1 MDDFIREHRL
11 DDVLELALQAQRYPN
26 VDMKEALQ
34 QIDGW
39 QRARRKLPTWAE
51 TDGIVYPTHLSM
63 EQCSSELTAR
73 YKAEIVEGGRRMT
86 DLTAGFGVDGT
97 MMAQK
102 YEQATLV
109 EQNEDLC
116 RIVRHN
122 LPLLGVRNAEVVCR
136 KAEDALRE
144 LPLQDLIF
152 LDPARR
158 DMHGGKVVSIADCT
172 PDVSVLQEELR
183 EKAETVLIKLSP
195 MLDIKSVV
203 RDLKGVGEVHV
214 VSVENECKELL
225 VKLCHTME
233 AVRMVCVN
241 IDGEGKSEI
250 FDFTDGMEAD
260 TNCRYVSEVGR
271 FVYEPNAS
279 IMKAGG
285 FKVLAQRYGVG
296 KLHPNSHLYT
306 ADDEIADFPGRRF
319 KVVKVLGLGKTETK
333 GLLEGLMQANLSVR
347 NFPMSVAE
355 LRKRLKIREGG
366 DRYIYA
372 TTLADNR
379 KVLLLLDRIK

>member
-11 DDVLELALQAQRYPN
+11 DDVRELALQAQRYPN
-26 VDMKEALQ
+26 VDMKRALQ

-51 TDGIVYPTHLSM
+51 TDGIVYPVHLSM

-73 YKAEIVEGGRRMT
+73 YKAGIVEGGKRMT
-86 DLTAGFGVDGT
+86 DLTAGFGVDAT
-97 MMAQK
+97 MIAQK

-109 EQNEDLC
+109 EQNEELC

-122 LPLLGVRNAEVVCR
+122 LPLLGVKNAEVLCA
-136 KAEDALRE
+136 KAEEALHEIPR
-144 LPLQDLIF
+144 QDLIF

-158 DMHGGKVVSIADCT
+158 DVHGGKVVSIADCT
-172 PDVSVLQEELR
+172 PDVAALQEKLM

-203 RDLKGVGEVHV
+203 RDMKGVSEVHV

-225 VKLCHTME
+225 VKLCHTSAE
-233 AVRMVCVN
+233 VRMVCVN
-241 IDGEGKSEI
+241 IDNEGKSEK
-250 FDFTDGMEAD
+250 FDFTEEMEAD
-260 TNCRYVSEVGR
+260 AVCRYVSEVGA

-285 FKVLAQRYGVG
+285 FKVLAEKYGIG

-306 ADDEIADFPGRRF
+306 TDDEIADFPGRKF
-319 KVVKVLGLGKTETK
+319 KVIKVSGLGKTETK
-333 GLLEGLMQANLSVR
+333 GLLDGLTQANLSVR

-366 DRYIYA
+366 DKYLYA
-372 TTLADNR
+372 TTLNDNR